1 MMIVGYCFAMRPERR
16 LCPLRAI
23 QLSYFALLFC
33 TTAAI
38 LAMEKRINVA
48 HICTAAVLTPPF
60 VAGVALG
67 ERLSKRLAPCW
78 FDRLVSALLLS
89 SGLLAL
95 VT

>member
-1 MMIVGYCFAMRPERR
+1 M
-16 LCPLRAI
+16 PLARHPA
-23 QLSYFALLFC
+23 QLFC
-33 TTAAI
+33 APLLHHSGN
-38 LAMEKRINVA
+38 LATEKRINVA

-78 FDRLVSALLLS
+78 FGRLVSALLLS
-89 SGLLAL
+89 SGPLAL